1 MRSKLFLAV
10 AVAACGA
17 VALTGIAVAGEAAK
31 TRVTIHANGE
41 VYGKVKSP
49 RVNKC
54 ADNRRVKVYKQR
66 GSEQNPR
73 TEEVVGRDTSER
85 VGDHG
90 EWNIGN
96 PGLSNGKYYAR
107 AGKKPGCK
115 ADASKTIRIPTP
127 VPVR

>member
-17 VALTGIAVAGEAAK
+17 VVLTSIATAGEAAR
-31 TRVTIHANGE
+31 TRVTIRADAE
-41 VYGKVKSP
+41 VHGKVKSP

-54 ADNRRVKVYKQR
+54 ADNRKVKVYRQQ

-73 TEEVVGRDTSER
+73 TEEVVGSDTSER

-96 PGLSNGKYYAR
+96 AGLSSGKYYAR

-115 ADASKTIRIPTP
+115 KDASKTIQI
-127 VPVR
+127 